1 MSAPLRISGW
11 LALIAAVAAGE
22 YGWVVTNRRSMPSW
36 GEPVTGGVVTHA
48 RTLDLEAPAEL
59 PEPSVWEA
67 PPLQPRGPEWRYEV
81 FAPPVLQRSPE
92 TWIWSPPASSPPIPE
107 AKAEPPF
114 QAEFGIEVEAIVR
127 EPFPVQLVGFGR
139 TADGMCLGIF
149 ENAGSGDTMIVRAE
163 DLIDGTDYAVES
175 IEIARSGAATAD
187 EGALHLIRAEAVVK
201 CRSTG
206 DRIKLTTLQ
215 RTYVGEPWIRYR
227 STGGPV
233 KEAAGGAHLLET
245 DAGVYRV
252 ESLQLAEVSGV
263 VDVLKEGLPGDKPG
277 SRQFVVPLIDSFR
290 LGPGE
295 NSRSAPENLIFADVS
310 GSRGGAL

>member
-1 MSAPLRISGW
+1 
-11 LALIAAVAAGE
+11 
-22 YGWVVTNRRSMPSW
+22 
-36 GEPVTGGVVTHA
+36 
-48 RTLDLEAPAEL
+48 
-59 PEPSVWEA
+59 
-67 PPLQPRGPEWRYEV
+67 
-81 FAPPVLQRSPE
+81 
-92 TWIWSPPASSPPIPE
+92 
-107 AKAEPPF
+107 
-114 QAEFGIEVEAIVR
+114 
-127 EPFPVQLVGFGR
+127 
-139 TADGMCLGIF
+139 
-149 ENAGSGDTMIVRAE
+149 
-163 DLIDGTDYAVES
+163 
-175 IEIARSGAATAD
+175 
-187 EGALHLIRAEAVVK
+187 
-201 CRSTG
+201 
-206 DRIKLTTLQ
+206 
-215 RTYVGEPWIRYR
+215 VGEPWIRYR